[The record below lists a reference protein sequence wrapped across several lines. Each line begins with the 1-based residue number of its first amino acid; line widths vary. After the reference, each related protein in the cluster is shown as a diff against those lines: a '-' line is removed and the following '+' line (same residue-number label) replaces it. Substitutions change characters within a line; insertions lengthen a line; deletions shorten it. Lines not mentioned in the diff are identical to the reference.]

1 MRIEDEIKQTKPFRS
16 EEQKAGINL
25 MFTSNWYLS
34 KKKKFF
40 EKYNIT
46 SQQYNVLRILK
57 GVYPSVV
64 STCVI
69 MDRMIDKYSDASR
82 IVERLFTK
90 KLIDKNVNLND
101 KRLVDVK
108 INSIGILLI
117 VTIEKDINQLD
128 NFMSSLNQEELIL
141 LNKLLDKLRN

>member
-69 MDRMIDKYSDASR
+69 MDRMIDKYSDAY
-82 IVERLFTK
+82 
-90 KLIDKNVNLND
+90 
-101 KRLVDVK
+101 
-108 INSIGILLI
+108 
-117 VTIEKDINQLD
+117 
-128 NFMSSLNQEELIL
+128 
-141 LNKLLDKLRN
+141 

>member
-34 KKKKFF
+34 KKKIF

>member
-34 KKKKFF
+34 KKKIF

-69 MDRMIDKYSDASR
+69 MDRMIDKYLDASR

>member
-1 MRIEDEIKQTKPFRS
+1 
-16 EEQKAGINL
+16 
-25 MFTSNWYLS
+25 
-34 KKKKFF
+34 
-40 EKYNIT
+40 
-46 SQQYNVLRILK
+46 
-57 GVYPSVV
+57 
-64 STCVI
+64 